1 MQGRKGNRFK
11 GSTVLLTLAV
21 VQCVS
26 TQLLLFDGWSAIVAH
41 ATQATQSSSNLPSD
55 PATQQL
61 RIAACSCPRVS
72 HLTTLEKP
80 AAGTSAVSLTKLQ
93 PPTRRQKS

>member
-26 TQLLLFDGWSAIVAH
+26 TQLLLFEGWSAIVAH
-41 ATQATQSSSNLPSD
+41 ATQATQSSSNVPSD
-55 PATQQL
+55 PAMKHL
-61 RIAACSCPRVS
+61 
-72 HLTTLEKP
+72 HLTTCKEVPRTALLSQILYYEGCAEK
-80 AAGTSAVSLTKLQ
+80 
-93 PPTRRQKS
+93 

>member
-1 MQGRKGNRFK
+1 MQCRKGNRFK

-41 ATQATQSSSNLPSD
+41 ATQVTQSSSNVPSA
-55 PATQQL
+55 PAMQQL
-61 RIAACSCPRVS
+61 RIATCSCSRVS
-72 HLTTLEKP
+72 HPTILEKS